1 MGSKLWVMDCREQWA
16 RAVAVQTGEHVDL
29 VSTVPGQQTTFSLIS
44 GVTIS
49 MDCGVPKMAPSFLS
63 PPAREV
69 VVFCPGTV
77 PTSWRLMLAKG

>member
-1 MGSKLWVMDCREQWA
+1 M
-16 RAVAVQTGEHVDL
+16 
-29 VSTVPGQQTTFSLIS
+29 PGQQTTFSLIS

-69 VVFCPGTV
+69 VV
-77 PTSWRLMLAKG
+77 